1 MLSATTFWISI
12 SSIVPREFKST
23 SKVIDTTL
31 ELIICLYIEQGVPEQ
46 ASDSVWDEMVFSF
59 DLAGAS
65 LTLYSDERVL
75 VSRHVIAWASQYLSC
90 FCGVHSVGL
99 SLLSNLW
106 YAIHEYALS
115 YSGVRMERNRC
126 VA

>member
-1 MLSATTFWISI
+1 MLSPTTFWISI
-12 SSIVPREFKST
+12 SSIVTRGFKST

-31 ELIICLYIEQGVPEQ
+31 QLIISLYIEQGVPEQ

-75 VSRHVIAWASQYLSC
+75 VSLM
-90 FCGVHSVGL
+90 
-99 SLLSNLW
+99 SL
-106 YAIHEYALS
+106 H
-115 YSGVRMERNRC
+115 GHRNT
-126 VA
+126 

>member
-1 MLSATTFWISI
+1 MLSPTTFWISI
-12 SSIVPREFKST
+12 SSIVPRAFKST

-31 ELIICLYIEQGVPEQ
+31 QLIICLYIEQGVPEQ

-75 VSRHVIAWASQYLSC
+75 VSLMSLQHFSC
-90 FCGVHSVGL
+90 FCGIHSVGL

-106 YAIHEYALS
+106 YAIRECALS
-115 YSGVRMERNRC
+115 YSEVRMERNRC
-126 VA
+126 VG

>member
-1 MLSATTFWISI
+1 MLSPVTFGFSI
-12 SSIVPREFKST
+12 SSIVPRGFNST

-31 ELIICLYIEQGVPEQ
+31 QLIICLYIEQGVPEQ

-75 VSRHVIAWASQYLSC
+75 VSLM
-90 FCGVHSVGL
+90 
-99 SLLSNLW
+99 SL
-106 YAIHEYALS
+106 H
-115 YSGVRMERNRC
+115 GHRNT
-126 VA
+126 